1 MTTPLGDDSNGLPLP
16 AANLLVHL
24 AATLLNAAKDASPG
38 PSDPIGLRIAKH
50 GFRTCFVGMIAAGT
64 AMFVLQPPTQAT

>member
-1 MTTPLGDDSNGLPLP
+1 MTTPSGSDSNELPLP
-16 AANLLVHL
+16 ATNVLVHL
-24 AATLLNAAKDASPG
+24 AAVLLKAVKDASPS
-38 PSDPIGLRIAKH
+38 PSDPIGLRISKH